1 VFPRWRARVA
11 RLMRMGMIKPSLRI
25 ASALSA
31 LLLCAP
37 NLAVAASAAEKPSV
51 AGAIIKLPLQP
62 VVSADLRAC
71 SARTASGLGYAV
83 LREGTGAK
91 PGKSDFVLISYIG
104 YLAATGQVFDQNQGT
119 PLSLDNVIPGFA
131 EGLQLMPRGSVYR
144 LCVPATLGYGA
155 AGAGEAIPANADL
168 VFQIELVDFKTA
180 AEVEAMRKAQEAGEA
195 KGAPAAPAAH

>member
-1 VFPRWRARVA
+1 VRAQPCCGCIGGRKAVRCGGDHQA
-11 RLMRMGMIKPSLRI
+11 
-25 ASALSA
+25 
-31 LLLCAP
+31 
-37 NLAVAASAAEKPSV
+37 AVAA
-51 AGAIIKLPLQP
+51 GGFGGF
-62 VVSADLRAC
+62 
-71 SARTASGLGYAV
+71 ARL
-83 LREGTGAK
+83 
-91 PGKSDFVLISYIG
+91 
-104 YLAATGQVFDQNQGT
+104 FDQNQGT